1 MRVLPKL
8 LIVVAVVLT
17 AASLAWADPPESD
30 RRGKPAR
37 GGPDRG
43 GDDVSKH
50 DSDRSG
56 RVERHHYGGYRP
68 PSVVH
73 WGGAYRVPYSPS
85 YGYPVYP
92 DYYPAYP
99 GYYPAYPGYS
109 SWYPPFYAPP
119 IHIPAEELYGPR
131 AVQRFMGV
139 DHWFQQPQPSTNIII
154 QRGAEPAGDAA
165 SVPPPEDAKPPRAT
179 NQQALNLAW
188 RFIGFGDAHFGNS
201 NYAEANDRYR
211 KAATASPQ
219 LADSYFRQGYALMAM
234 GRYDLAVGAI
244 RRGLALAPG
253 WPQSGFSNTELY
265 GDNRQAKAAHLETL
279 AAASEKAPND
289 ADLLFLVGVCLHFDG
304 KPERARPFFER
315 ADQLLA
321 EDDAYV
327 KAFLVE

>member
-1 MRVLPKL
+1 MRVVPKAL
-8 LIVVAVVLT
+8 AVAAIVLT
-17 AASLAWADPPESD
+17 VASVGLADPPSSD
-30 RRGKPAR
+30 RRDK
-37 GGPDRG
+37 PDRG
-43 GDDVSKH
+43 GPGRGGADASKH

-56 RVERHHYGGYRP
+56 RVERHHYGGHRP
-68 PSVVH
+68 PHGVH
-73 WGGAYRVPYSPS
+73 WGGAYRVPYTPS

-92 DYYPAYP
+92 EYYPAYP
-99 GYYPAYPGYS
+99 GYYPGYS
-109 SWYPPFYAPP
+109 GWYPPYYAPP

-154 QRGAEPAGDAA
+154 QRGTEPAGDAA
-165 SVPPPEDAKPPRAT
+165 PAPPPDDPKPPRAT

-188 RFIGFGDAHFGNS
+188 RFIGFGDAHFSNQ
-201 NYAEANDRYR
+201 NYADANDRYR

-234 GRYDLAVGAI
+234 GRYDLAVGTI

-265 GDNRQAKAAHLETL
+265 GDNPQAKAGHLEAL
-279 AAASEKAPND
+279 AAASEKEPHK
-289 ADLLFLVGVCLHFDG
+289 ADLLFLVGVLLHFDG
-304 KPERARPFFER
+304 KPDRARPFFER
-315 ADQLLA
+315 ADQILA
-321 EDDAYV
+321 DDDAHV